1 MAFSLRAQI
10 LREVAYNQDV
20 RILTSANQVT
30 MKRIITLSAVMSV
43 LASLPSCICAARVDN
58 APVKSLD
65 LTRYLGTWYE
75 IARFNHSFERGMENV
90 VAEYLMRDDGKIDV
104 INSGWKDGKAK
115 VAYGKAKLPDP
126 DGNPALLRVSFFL
139 FFYSDYR
146 VLYID
151 EDYSVALVGGSR
163 DKYLW
168 ILSRTPAV
176 TDSKLEPVIRKA
188 RIRGY
193 DTSKLIWVNQNM
205 AE

>member
-104 INSGWKDGKAK
+104 INS
-115 VAYGKAKLPDP
+115 
-126 DGNPALLRVSFFL
+126 
-139 FFYSDYR
+139 DYR

-176 TDSKLEPVIRKA
+176 TDSKLEPVIHEA